1 MQLEQTLRTLCALP
15 AVSGFEMQA
24 AKAVAELFRPY
35 CDSVDA
41 DKNGNV
47 IGSLSCGKEGAKTV
61 LLDAHLD
68 QIGFLVTEVLDGGF
82 LRFAPVGGVD
92 PRMLLGGEVTILA
105 DEPLYGVVSCMPP
118 HLLKAGEQNKAVP
131 IDQMAIDT
139 GLLDAKSR
147 IRVGTPIVFAQQP
160 IKLAGGQLC
169 SKCLDDRAGVAAILL
184 AMEQLHAA
192 KDKLKCNV
200 AVLIST
206 QEEVTELGAQTGA
219 FTVQPEY
226 AIAVDVT
233 HGRTP
238 DGPSDGVFDLGSGV
252 AVGMGP
258 NLHRGF
264 TKALIKTAK
273 ANDIDYTLEIMEGNT
288 GTNAWTMQIV
298 GRGIAMGLL
307 SIPEKY
313 MHTPVEVVKLSDV
326 QAVADLMAEFLR
338 GAADAKPIHYAMCGF
353 ILRNTLSENGHVARG
368 ICQSC
373 DGMLTGIDERTKIQ
387 RNDGV
392 VQFYEEGQG
401 WTDVSEDSLVSMNF
415 WGFTPAIFEQVRARE
430 CEFLDNMK
438 NPQKDEFLLP
448 NTVKELIADG
458 ECDVKVLQTPSKWYG
473 VTYHEDKEKVQ
484 KFISDAVAQN
494 IYPERLWK

>member
-35 CDSVDA
+35 CDTVDA

-118 HLLKAGEQNKAVP
+118 HLLKAGEQNKASP
-131 IDQMAIDT
+131 STRCDRHRSARCQ
-139 GLLDAKSR
+139 SR

-184 AMEQLHAA
+184 AMEKLHAA

-264 TKALIKTAK
+264 TKRSSRPPRRTTSTIRL
-273 ANDIDYTLEIMEGNT
+273 
-288 GTNAWTMQIV
+288 
-298 GRGIAMGLL
+298 
-307 SIPEKY
+307 
-313 MHTPVEVVKLSDV
+313 KLWR
-326 QAVADLMAEFLR
+326 A
-338 GAADAKPIHYAMCGF
+338 
-353 ILRNTLSENGHVARG
+353 
-368 ICQSC
+368 
-373 DGMLTGIDERTKIQ
+373 
-387 RNDGV
+387 
-392 VQFYEEGQG
+392 
-401 WTDVSEDSLVSMNF
+401 
-415 WGFTPAIFEQVRARE
+415 TPARMRGRCRSSAAVSQWVCCPFR
-430 CEFLDNMK
+430 K
-438 NPQKDEFLLP
+438 N
-448 NTVKELIADG
+448 TCIRR
-458 ECDVKVLQTPSKWYG
+458 S
-473 VTYHEDKEKVQ
+473 
-484 KFISDAVAQN
+484 
-494 IYPERLWK
+494 RL

>member
-1 MQLEQTLRTLCALP
+1 
-15 AVSGFEMQA
+15 
-24 AKAVAELFRPY
+24 
-35 CDSVDA
+35 
-41 DKNGNV
+41 
-47 IGSLSCGKEGAKTV
+47 
-61 LLDAHLD
+61 
-68 QIGFLVTEVLDGGF
+68 
-82 LRFAPVGGVD
+82 
-92 PRMLLGGEVTILA
+92 MLLGGEVTILA

-147 IRVGTPIVFAQQP
+147 IRVGTPIAFAQQP
-160 IKLAGGQLC
+160 IKLDGGQLC

-184 AMEQLHAA
+184 AMEKLHAA

-258 NLHRGF
+258 NLHRLHKGAHQDRQGERHRLF
-264 TKALIKTAK
+264 A
-273 ANDIDYTLEIMEGNT
+273 EIMEGNT

-313 MHTPVEVVKLSDV
+313 MHTPVEVVELSDV

-338 GAADAKPIHYAMCGF
+338 
-353 ILRNTLSENGHVARG
+353 
-368 ICQSC
+368 
-373 DGMLTGIDERTKIQ
+373 
-387 RNDGV
+387 
-392 VQFYEEGQG
+392 
-401 WTDVSEDSLVSMNF
+401 
-415 WGFTPAIFEQVRARE
+415 
-430 CEFLDNMK
+430 EF
-438 NPQKDEFLLP
+438 
-448 NTVKELIADG
+448 DG
-458 ECDVKVLQTPSKWYG
+458 EVG
-473 VTYHEDKEKVQ
+473 
-484 KFISDAVAQN
+484 A
-494 IYPERLWK
+494 

>member
-35 CDSVDA
+35 CDTVDA

-238 DGPSDGVFDLGSGV
+238 DGPSDGVFDLAAAWQSAWV
-252 AVGMGP
+252 
-258 NLHRGF
+258 R
-264 TKALIKTAK
+264 TCTA
-273 ANDIDYTLEIMEGNT
+273 ASP
-288 GTNAWTMQIV
+288 
-298 GRGIAMGLL
+298 RR
-307 SIPEKY
+307 SSRP
-313 MHTPVEVVKLSDV
+313 P
-326 QAVADLMAEFLR
+326 R
-338 GAADAKPIHYAMCGF
+338 
-353 ILRNTLSENGHVARG
+353 
-368 ICQSC
+368 
-373 DGMLTGIDERTKIQ
+373 RTTSTIRSKSW
-387 RNDGV
+387 RA
-392 VQFYEEGQG
+392 
-401 WTDVSEDSLVSMNF
+401 
-415 WGFTPAIFEQVRARE
+415 TPARMRGRCRSSAAVSQWVCCPFR
-430 CEFLDNMK
+430 K
-438 NPQKDEFLLP
+438 N
-448 NTVKELIADG
+448 TCIRR
-458 ECDVKVLQTPSKWYG
+458 SR
-473 VTYHEDKEKVQ
+473 
-484 KFISDAVAQN
+484 S
-494 IYPERLWK
+494 

>member
-35 CDSVDA
+35 CDTVDA

-105 DEPLYGVVSCMPP
+105 DKPLYGVVSCMPP

-160 IKLAGGQLC
+160 IKLAGDQLC

-184 AMEQLHAA
+184 AMEKLHAA

-238 DGPSDGVFDLGSGV
+238 DGPSDGVFDLGSGGKIH
-252 AVGMGP
+252 AY
-258 NLHRGF
+258 
-264 TKALIKTAK
+264 A
-273 ANDIDYTLEIMEGNT
+273 
-288 GTNAWTMQIV
+288 
-298 GRGIAMGLL
+298 GRG
-307 SIPEKY
+307 
-313 MHTPVEVVKLSDV
+313 
-326 QAVADLMAEFLR
+326 R
-338 GAADAKPIHYAMCGF
+338 GA
-353 ILRNTLSENGHVARG
+353 V
-368 ICQSC
+368 
-373 DGMLTGIDERTKIQ
+373 
-387 RNDGV
+387 
-392 VQFYEEGQG
+392 
-401 WTDVSEDSLVSMNF
+401 
-415 WGFTPAIFEQVRARE
+415 
-430 CEFLDNMK
+430 
-438 NPQKDEFLLP
+438 
-448 NTVKELIADG
+448 
-458 ECDVKVLQTPSKWYG
+458 
-473 VTYHEDKEKVQ
+473 
-484 KFISDAVAQN
+484 
-494 IYPERLWK
+494 

>member
-1 MQLEQTLRTLCALP
+1 M
-15 AVSGFEMQA
+15 
-24 AKAVAELFRPY
+24 
-35 CDSVDA
+35 
-41 DKNGNV
+41 
-47 IGSLSCGKEGAKTV
+47 
-61 LLDAHLD
+61 
-68 QIGFLVTEVLDGGF
+68 
-82 LRFAPVGGVD
+82 
-92 PRMLLGGEVTILA
+92 
-105 DEPLYGVVSCMPP
+105 
-118 HLLKAGEQNKAVP
+118 
-131 IDQMAIDT
+131 
-139 GLLDAKSR
+139 
-147 IRVGTPIVFAQQP
+147 FAQQP

-273 ANDIDYTLEIMEGNT
+273 ANDIDYTLEI
-288 GTNAWTMQIV
+288 TMQIV

-313 MHTPVEVVKLSDV
+313 MHTPVEVVELSDV

-338 GAADAKPIHYAMCGF
+338 
-353 ILRNTLSENGHVARG
+353 
-368 ICQSC
+368 
-373 DGMLTGIDERTKIQ
+373 
-387 RNDGV
+387 
-392 VQFYEEGQG
+392 
-401 WTDVSEDSLVSMNF
+401 
-415 WGFTPAIFEQVRARE
+415 
-430 CEFLDNMK
+430 EF
-438 NPQKDEFLLP
+438 
-448 NTVKELIADG
+448 DG
-458 ECDVKVLQTPSKWYG
+458 EVG
-473 VTYHEDKEKVQ
+473 
-484 KFISDAVAQN
+484 A
-494 IYPERLWK
+494 

>member
-1 MQLEQTLRTLCALP
+1 
-15 AVSGFEMQA
+15 
-24 AKAVAELFRPY
+24 
-35 CDSVDA
+35 
-41 DKNGNV
+41 
-47 IGSLSCGKEGAKTV
+47 
-61 LLDAHLD
+61 
-68 QIGFLVTEVLDGGF
+68 
-82 LRFAPVGGVD
+82 
-92 PRMLLGGEVTILA
+92 MLLGGEVTILA

-184 AMEQLHAA
+184 AMEKLHAA

-258 NLHRGF
+258 EPAPRLYQGAHQDRQGERHR
-264 TKALIKTAK
+264 L
-273 ANDIDYTLEIMEGNT
+273 
-288 GTNAWTMQIV
+288 
-298 GRGIAMGLL
+298 
-307 SIPEKY
+307 
-313 MHTPVEVVKLSDV
+313 
-326 QAVADLMAEFLR
+326 
-338 GAADAKPIHYAMCGF
+338 YA
-353 ILRNTLSENGHVARG
+353 
-368 ICQSC
+368 
-373 DGMLTGIDERTKIQ
+373 
-387 RNDGV
+387 
-392 VQFYEEGQG
+392 
-401 WTDVSEDSLVSMNF
+401 
-415 WGFTPAIFEQVRARE
+415 
-430 CEFLDNMK
+430 
-438 NPQKDEFLLP
+438 
-448 NTVKELIADG
+448 
-458 ECDVKVLQTPSKWYG
+458 
-473 VTYHEDKEKVQ
+473 
-484 KFISDAVAQN
+484 
-494 IYPERLWK
+494 